1 MANKW
6 REKVIAYNK
15 KIAEKTEK
23 ATDMELLAAKI
34 AELPKGQLKKVL
46 TEEIIEILRRNG
58 VDLTEEV

>member
-1 MANKW
+1 MTNKW
-6 REKVIAYNK
+6 RKKVIAYNK